1 MKRVTTREKIECSE
15 LCKTIRKKTRQNL
28 REANTKR
35 IREAVESGKGLKK
48 STTGDGKKALIQ
60 ALKEKDGKVTTDRK
74 RILER
79 CAEFYQALYE
89 DPSQNIQLR
98 PAEETPVIMKCEVEK
113 AIHQMKN
120 GKSPV
125 KILW

>member
-1 MKRVTTREKIECSE
+1 MNRKEEKLKSDTKALLKKRREMKRVTTREKIEYSE

-74 RILER
+74 ESSR
-79 CAEFYQALYE
+79 CAEFYQAL
-89 DPSQNIQLR
+89 S
-98 PAEETPVIMKCEVEK
+98 
-113 AIHQMKN
+113 
-120 GKSPV
+120 
-125 KILW
+125 KIPPKTFS